1 MHILKGELMA
11 REKKIF
17 YCEADYS
24 RVEALP
30 FKGRAYHVSIGG
42 GSDFKAVG
50 MQSDETYRRLFTEIG
65 KCCEEGIRK
74 ADVNSY
80 GGFQFVL
87 CGGTSFIHGS
97 AGENGEY
104 TEQLGKAH
112 LHIILYTNCNA
123 LAGKEDIDSRGYKYC
138 KDGLIEKYLKGE
150 KEGFGIGVSVKPF
163 ATAETIDY
171 VVQQRVEP
179 VPEWCSS
186 VSGIRVKS
194 LLKTIVEQYP
204 KGKRYRDN
212 LNKWNRNIRK
222 AVEQILESNTVLF
235 EPVRVLANPIP
246 LKMLGRGGVLEGNL
260 LKKAVTLAN
269 TRYRQK
275 NAVRLEIAGLQ
286 SSFETWLKYKPLIA
300 HYLHRVYW
308 NSVLVDRVNA
318 IAGEPVLEKLVT
330 YARYKGDG
338 EKIECWTRPYVD
350 GRTAEG
356 RKLKEEGWRTERLE

>member
-1 MHILKGELMA
+1 MQILKGELMA

-50 MQSDETYRRLFTEIG
+50 VQSDRTYRRLFTEIG
-65 KCCEEGIRK
+65 DCCEEGIRK

-97 AGENGEY
+97 AGKGKKYEEP
-104 TEQLGKAH
+104 LGKAH
-112 LHIILYTNCNA
+112 LHAILYTNCNA
-123 LAGKEDIDSRGYKYC
+123 LVGKEDVKANGHKLCIG
-138 KDGLIEKYLKGE
+138 GLIERFLKGE
-150 KEGFGIGVSVKPF
+150 KEGFGIGVEVIPF
-163 ATAETIDY
+163 DTAEVMDY
-171 VVQQRVEP
+171 ILQQRVEP
-179 VPEWCSS
+179 EPLWCSS
-186 VSGIRVKS
+186 VPGLRFKS
-194 LLKTIVEQYP
+194 LLKVLAQYP
-204 KGKRYRDN
+204 KKNNYRAN
-212 LNKWNRNIRK
+212 LLKWDRNIRK

-235 EPVRVLANPIP
+235 EPVRVLANPTS
-246 LKMLGRGGVLEGNL
+246 LKMLGCGGVLECQL
-260 LKKAVTLAN
+260 LQKAVTLAN
-269 TRYRQK
+269 IRYRKK

-308 NSVLVDRVNA
+308 NGVLVDKVNA

>member
-1 MHILKGELMA
+1 MA
-11 REKKIF
+11 KKIY
-17 YCEADYS
+17 YCEVDYS
-24 RVEALP
+24 RVKPLP
-30 FKGRAYHVSIGG
+30 FKGRAYHLSIGG
-42 GSDFKAVG
+42 GSAFKAVG

-74 ADVNSY
+74 ADVNNY
-80 GGFQFVL
+80 GKFQFVL

-123 LAGKEDIDSRGYKYC
+123 LAGKEYIDSRGYKYC

-171 VVQQRVEP
+171 VLQQRVEP

-186 VSGIRVKS
+186 VSGVRVKS

-212 LNKWNRNIRK
+212 LNKWNRNIQI
-222 AVEQILESNTVLF
+222 AVEQILESNTVIWA
-235 EPVRVLANPIP
+235 PANDPVNVRVNPPIQ
-246 LKMLGRGGVLEGNL
+246 LKLLGDGGVLECQL
-260 LKKAVTLAN
+260 
-269 TRYRQK
+269 RQK
-275 NAVRLEIAGLQ
+275 AADMPKKDEQGKQAVRLEIAGLQ
-286 SSFETWLKYKPLIA
+286 GSLETWLKDKPLIA
-300 HYLHRVYW
+300 HYLHREYW
-308 NSVLVDRVNA
+308 NSVLVDSVNA
-318 IAGEPVLEKLVT
+318 IAGEPVLESLVT
-330 YARYKGDG
+330 YSRTNGTGKGD
-338 EKIECWTRPYVD
+338 KVECWTRSYVK
-350 GRTAEG
+350 GSTKEG
-356 RKLKEEGWRTERLE
+356 RRLKEEGWVTEK

>member
-1 MHILKGELMA
+1 MSRK
-11 REKKIF
+11 KKILY

-24 RVEALP
+24 RVEPLP
-30 FKGRAYHVSIGG
+30 FKGRAYHLSISG
-42 GSDFKAVG
+42 GSAFKAVG

-74 ADVNSY
+74 ADVNNY
-80 GGFQFVL
+80 GKFQFVL

-123 LAGKEDIDSRGYKYC
+123 LAGKEYIDSRGYKYC

-171 VVQQRVEP
+171 VLQQRVEP

-186 VSGIRVKS
+186 VSGVRVKS
-194 LLKTIVEQYP
+194 LLKNIVEQYP

-212 LNKWNRNIRK
+212 LNKWNRNIQK
-222 AVEQILESNTVLF
+222 AVEQIFESNTVLWV
-235 EPVRVLANPIP
+235 PVKVLAKPIP
-246 LKMLGRGGVLEGNL
+246 LKMLGRGGVIECQL
-260 LKKAVTLAN
+260 LQKALTLAN

-286 SSFETWLKYKPLIA
+286 GSLETWLKDKPLIA
-300 HYLHRVYW
+300 HYLHREYW

-318 IAGEPVLEKLVT
+318 IAGEPVLESLVT
-330 YARYKGDG
+330 YSRTNGTGKGD
-338 EKIECWTRPYVD
+338 KVECWTRSYVK
-350 GRTAEG
+350 GSTKEG
-356 RKLKEEGWRTERLE
+356 RQLKKEGWLTEK